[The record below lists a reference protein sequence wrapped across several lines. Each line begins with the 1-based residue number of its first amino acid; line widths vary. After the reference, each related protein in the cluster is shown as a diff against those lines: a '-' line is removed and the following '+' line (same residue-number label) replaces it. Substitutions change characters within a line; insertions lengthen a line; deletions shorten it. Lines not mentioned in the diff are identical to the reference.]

1 MRPESGLSIYEFY
14 YMKAYRI
21 TTPFWAES
29 GKVGGSAYA
38 IQPHREV
45 RPESGLSVY
54 EVYDM
59 KACRILTPFWA
70 IGEGDEEEEEKGR
83 GRQGASY
90 DHSSY
95 RIVGVRIYPLTLALA
110 LAQHL
115 VRWGEEEVKGG
126 GGVKGIMST
135 TRSHSPTNSDCSRA

>member
-1 MRPESGLSIYEFY
+1 MTAPSNYPSEQTGDGARSRGWLTRPCKRAGSSS
-14 YMKAYRI
+14 A
-21 TTPFWAES
+21 
-29 GKVGGSAYA
+29 GKPAGQRRRGGSAYA

-95 RIVGVRIYPLTLALA
+95 RIVGVRIYPLTLASA
-110 LAQHL
+110 WAQHL
-115 VRWGEEEVKGG
+115 VRWGEGG
-126 GGVKGIMST
+126 K
-135 TRSHSPTNSDCSRA
+135 

>member
-1 MRPESGLSIYEFY
+1 MWTR
-14 YMKAYRI
+14 
-21 TTPFWAES
+21 
-29 GKVGGSAYA
+29 GGSAYA

-45 RPESGLSVY
+45 RPESGLSIY

-59 KACRILTPFWA
+59 KAYRIMTPFWA
-70 IGEGDEEEEEKGR
+70 RGEGDEEEEEKGR

-115 VRWGEEEVKGG
+115 VRWGEEGSEGG
-126 GGVKGIMST
+126 RGRVKGIMST

>member
-1 MRPESGLSIYEFY
+1 MW
-14 YMKAYRI
+14 YRLMSKHENEWPYGI
-21 TTPFWAES
+21 PKRD
-29 GKVGGSAYA
+29 GKEGRWPGGFACA
-38 IQPHREV
+38 IQPHCEV
-45 RPESGLSVY
+45 RPEFGLSIY

-95 RIVGVRIYPLTLALA
+95 RIVGVRIYPLTLASA

-115 VRWGEEEVKGG
+115 VRWGEEGSEGG
-126 GGVKGIMST
+126 RGSQRDYVHYSIT
-135 TRSHSPTNSDCSRA
+135 FTD

>member
-1 MRPESGLSIYEFY
+1 MHLPTDPRHGLGL
-14 YMKAYRI
+14 
-21 TTPFWAES
+21 TPR
-29 GKVGGSAYA
+29 GGVRGGFACA

-95 RIVGVRIYPLTLALA
+95 RIVGVRIYPLTLASA
-110 LAQHL
+110 WAQHL
-115 VRWGEEEVKGG
+115 VRWGEEGSEGG
-126 GGVKGIMST
+126 GEGGRGCVCYSIT
-135 TRSHSPTNSDCSRA
+135 PTN

>member
-1 MRPESGLSIYEFY
+1 
-14 YMKAYRI
+14 MKAYRI

-29 GKVGGSAYA
+29 GKQGGFTCA

-45 RPESGLSVY
+45 RPESGLSIY

-59 KACRILTPFWA
+59 KACRITTLFSGRGGGD
-70 IGEGDEEEEEKGR
+70 GEEGEKGR
-83 GRQGASY
+83 GQQGASY

-95 RIVGVRIYPLTLALA
+95 KIVGVRIYPLTLASA

-115 VRWGEEEVKGG
+115 VRWGEEGSEGG
-126 GGVKGIMST
+126 RGSQRDYVHYSIT
-135 TRSHSPTNSDCSRA
+135 FTD

>member
-1 MRPESGLSIYEFY
+1 MSYHDPVFG
-14 YMKAYRI
+14 
-21 TTPFWAES
+21 P
-29 GKVGGSAYA
+29 GGSAYA

-83 GRQGASY
+83 GRQGAS
-90 DHSSY
+90 S
-95 RIVGVRIYPLTLALA
+95 RTLGGVRRNCPDDAEHGSLAFL
-110 LAQHL
+110 LHNTH
-115 VRWGEEEVKGG
+115 
-126 GGVKGIMST
+126 I
-135 TRSHSPTNSDCSRA
+135 

>member
-1 MRPESGLSIYEFY
+1 MANGATVPI
-14 YMKAYRI
+14 
-21 TTPFWAES
+21 
-29 GKVGGSAYA
+29 GGFACA

-95 RIVGVRIYPLTLALA
+95 RIVGVRIYPLTLASA

-115 VRWGEEEVKGG
+115 VRWGEEGSEGG
-126 GGVKGIMST
+126 RGSQRDYVHYSIT
-135 TRSHSPTNSDCSRA
+135 FTD